1 MWRQTKTHTQ
11 RRRVGHPQN
20 REKRR
25 VRLGLRWRCA
35 DSSAGD
41 NAFGAREKLR
51 GVQRG
56 GIGDRKIFGA
66 TLVGEPRV
74 FGTDRGIVESGGNRM
89 CLGDLAVFGLQN
101 VGVGCPATRR
111 GALR

>member
-1 MWRQTKTHTQ
+1 M
-11 RRRVGHPQN
+11 
-20 REKRR
+20 
-25 VRLGLRWRCA
+25 
-35 DSSAGD
+35 
-41 NAFGAREKLR
+41 R

-101 VGVGCPATRR
+101 VGVGALEDAWARAGESLRGGETRGVFAELIAAT
-111 GALR
+111 ACLDAYQLYFLIV